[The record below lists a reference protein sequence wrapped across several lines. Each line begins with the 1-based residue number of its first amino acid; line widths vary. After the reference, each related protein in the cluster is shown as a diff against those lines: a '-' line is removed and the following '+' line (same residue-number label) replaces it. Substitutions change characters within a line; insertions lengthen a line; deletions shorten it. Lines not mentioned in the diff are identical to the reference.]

1 MSEDE
6 YSKVL
11 DDLERIWD
19 ELWGI
24 DIPSATVPEY
34 IEHHEQVQ
42 SVMKVVR
49 AIEDKWVA
57 LYKQKYER

>member
-1 MSEDE
+1 MSENE
-6 YSKVL
+6 YSEVL

-19 ELWGI
+19 ELWEI
-24 DIPSATVPEY
+24 DIPSPTIPEY

-57 LYKQKYER
+57 LYKQEYER